1 MSKKP
6 TDQDPLQKAAEAA
19 TFPAPETKPRSA
31 EELLH
36 ELQVRQAELEMQNE
50 KLRQAQAELEKSRDR
65 FADLYDLA
73 PFGYLTLSHHGMI
86 GEINLT
92 GAALL
97 GIERDKLP
105 YHFASFVATESKG
118 YWHSHFLNVLKRDST
133 LACELALQ
141 PSYGSRFYAQLDC
154 LHLRKDG
161 SEPVVRIA
169 LIDITKRNAIEV
181 ALEESNRFFSTLAQV
196 SPVGIFRAD
205 AQGNCVYVNERGCE
219 IAGIKQ
225 NEALGGGWKQAI
237 HPDDREKVD
246 QAWHAS
252 VQARQNFV
260 MEYRFQR
267 PDGIT
272 YWVLGQAAVER
283 NAIGETVGYVGTITD
298 ITRSKMIAEEL
309 RERDELLKESQIVA
323 GLGSYVLDIPTGSWE
338 SSFMLDKLFG
348 INESYEHSV
357 EGWAALVHPDDR
369 AMMVSY
375 FKNEVL
381 ARGKP
386 FDKEYRIIRHDDKA
400 ERWVHGLGRLRF
412 DAQGRPLK
420 MIGTIQDITGRKQAE
435 IKAAALIHRNA
446 VFMQSTPECVHILDG
461 QGKVLEVNDA
471 FCRHLGYAE
480 EEALQLSVPDFDAK
494 FAADE
499 VRTAIAKLWGSHATF
514 ESIHRRKDGTL
525 VDVEIT
531 VSGVEL
537 DGQKRLFALARDI
550 AGRKQL
556 EKQIHDMAFYDPL
569 TKLPN
574 RRLLHDRLQQAVAA
588 STRNRQH
595 GAIMLLD
602 LDRFKILNDTY
613 GHGAGDQLL
622 LKAAHRLKT
631 SVREG
636 DTVARL
642 GGDEFVVILGALDE
656 YANEAAARAQVLAD
670 KIRAVLAEPYHL
682 SVQAEEHKAH
692 IIHHSSSSIGVVL
705 FQGHEVSVEELMKRA
720 DLAMYEAKHGGRDA
734 VCFFDSAMQMA
745 LNARAALEKHMRQA
759 LAEQYRLYYQIQV
772 DERGCIV
779 GAEALIRWQHPE
791 RGLLMPGE
799 FIPLAEET
807 GLIVPIGKWA
817 LQTAC
822 AQLKAWENNPQ
833 AQELKIAVNIS
844 ACQFRQADFVEH
856 VRSALEQT
864 GARAEL
870 LELEVTESL
879 ILSNIEDTIA
889 KMQQLNQFG
898 VNFAMDDFG
907 TGYSSLSNL
916 QRLPLNQIKID
927 QSFIHDMAAD
937 AGSAII
943 VNAILTMGKNLGV
956 DVVAAGVET
965 EGQRKFL
972 AQQGCHTYQGFLFG
986 KPLSL
991 AEFEQLLK
999 RS

>member
-19 TFPAPETKPRSA
+19 SPAPKTKPRSA

-36 ELQVRQAELEMQNE
+36 ELQAHQIELEMQNE
-50 KLRQAQAELEKSRDR
+50 QLRQAQVELEKSRNR

-73 PFGYLTLSHHGMI
+73 PVGYLTLNHDGMI
-86 GEINLT
+86 DEINLT

-97 GIERDKLP
+97 GIERNKLP
-105 YHFASFVATESKG
+105 YRFASFVATKSKESW
-118 YWHSHFLNVLKRDST
+118 YRHFLNVLKRDST
-133 LACELALQ
+133 LTCELALQ
-141 PSYGSRFYAQLDC
+141 IVDGSCLHAQLDC

-161 SEPVVRIA
+161 NESVVRIA

-181 ALEESNRFFSTLAQV
+181 AIEESNRFFSTLAQV

-237 HPDDREKVD
+237 HPDDREKVN
-246 QAWHAS
+246 QAWHTS
-252 VQARQNFV
+252 VQAQQNFI

-283 NAIGETVGYVGTITD
+283 NTTGETVGYVGTITD
-298 ITRSKMIAEEL
+298 ITQSKMIAEEL

-323 GLGSYVLDIPTGSWE
+323 GLGSYVLDILTGSWK

-357 EGWAALVHPDDR
+357 EGWATLVHPDDR

-381 ARGKP
+381 GQGKP
-386 FDKEYRIIRHDDKA
+386 FNKEYRIIRHDDKA
-400 ERWVHGLGRLRF
+400 ERWVHGLGRLKF
-412 DAQGRPLK
+412 DAQGRSMK
-420 MIGTIQDITGRKQAE
+420 MIGTIQDITERKQAE
-435 IKAAALIHRNA
+435 IRAAALIHRNA

-471 FCRHLGYAE
+471 FCRHLGYTE

-499 VRTAIAKLWGSHATF
+499 VRTVITKLWGSHATF

-588 STRNRQH
+588 SARSRQH

-622 LKAAHRLKT
+622 LKAAHRLKS

-670 KIRAVLAEPYHL
+670 KIRTVLAEPYHL
-682 SVQAEEHKAH
+682 SVQAEENKAH

-705 FQGHEVSVEELMKRA
+705 FQGHEISVEELMKRA

-734 VCFFDSAMQMA
+734 VCFFDFAMQMA

-772 DERGCIV
+772 DERGRVV

-807 GLIVPIGKWA
+807 GLIVPIGKWV

-822 AQLKAWENNPQ
+822 AQLKAWEDNPQ
-833 AQELKIAVNIS
+833 ARELKIAVNIS

-937 AGSAII
+937 AGSAVI